1 MAISQLAPD
10 CIDSRP
16 CFAIQY
22 RRGGF
27 RVCGILMDKAYDY
40 DGECPFCKPVRELTG
55 DEEYPFNSNYGRH
68 RA

>member
-1 MAISQLAPD
+1 MIPQTAPD

-16 CFAIQY
+16 CFAISY

-27 RVCGILMDKAYDY
+27 RVCRILTESYEK
-40 DGECPFCKPVRELTG
+40 DGSCPFCKAEQEITG
-55 DEEYPFNSNYGRH
+55 DCEYPYNSSYGRH

>member
-16 CFAIQY
+16 CFAITY

-27 RVCGILMDKAYDY
+27 RVCQILTESYKK
-40 DGECPFCKPVRELTG
+40 DGACPFCKSIREVTN
-55 DEEYPFNSNYGRH
+55 DAEYPYNNSYGRH
-68 RA
+68 RV